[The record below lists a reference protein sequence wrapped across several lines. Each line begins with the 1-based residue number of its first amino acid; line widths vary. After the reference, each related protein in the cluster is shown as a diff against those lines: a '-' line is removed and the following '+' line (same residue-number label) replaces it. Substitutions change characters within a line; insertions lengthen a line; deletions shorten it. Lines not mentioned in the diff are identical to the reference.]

1 MKILTS
7 PRFYQPAIYILLG
20 IIIYAIIKTI
30 ILKIFKTKKIDN
42 KKKTIISL
50 TTNVIKYLIV
60 AFVVLSILNV
70 YGVNTTSIVA
80 SIGIIGV
87 VLGLA
92 VQDLV
97 RDLLSGILIIFDN
110 QYNIGDTVL
119 INGFKGEVVSLGLI
133 STKIRGFNGDI
144 KSISNSSFKEVIIYN
159 MSNTILYIDLP
170 VAYGTDI
177 EKLEDTLK
185 SMKKDVLSI
194 ENVKDYSLLGVNE
207 FNSSSISYLVSIE
220 CAPNKGYQ
228 IKRDYYGLILKY
240 FKENNIEIPYNKIDV
255 NIRRNNE

>member
-30 ILKIFKTKKIDN
+30 TLKIFKTKKIDN

-110 QYNIGDTVL
+110 SFFI
-119 INGFKGEVVSLGLI
+119 
-133 STKIRGFNGDI
+133 KI
-144 KSISNSSFKEVIIYN
+144 
-159 MSNTILYIDLP
+159 
-170 VAYGTDI
+170 
-177 EKLEDTLK
+177 
-185 SMKKDVLSI
+185 
-194 ENVKDYSLLGVNE
+194 
-207 FNSSSISYLVSIE
+207 
-220 CAPNKGYQ
+220 
-228 IKRDYYGLILKY
+228 
-240 FKENNIEIPYNKIDV
+240 
-255 NIRRNNE
+255 

>member
-144 KSISNSSFKEVIIYN
+144 KSISNSSFKEVINYN
-159 MSNTILYIDLP
+159 MSDTILYIDLP
-170 VAYGTDI
+170 VAYVTDI

-194 ENVKDYSLLGVNE
+194 
-207 FNSSSISYLVSIE
+207 
-220 CAPNKGYQ
+220 
-228 IKRDYYGLILKY
+228 
-240 FKENNIEIPYNKIDV
+240 
-255 NIRRNNE
+255 